1 MKNYDID
8 IQMIFFFWI
17 EINLFYN
24 SNCDRMRQLI
34 STDHVE
40 NFLQFIRWRVSVFP
54 GKSPALNPTW
64 NSYFFLHLRINWGLF
79 TKSALIFLDCNNDN
93 YIYEHS

>member
-64 NSYFFLHLRINWGLF
+64 NSYFFF
-79 TKSALIFLDCNNDN
+79 TFADQLGF
-93 YIYEHS
+93 IYEIRTDFPRL